1 MADDVDRLIVKHA
14 RLTSFDRESDLS
26 RENGDGSVDNELLGA
41 SLVLYP
47 VPAIVSYKVWYIKV
61 VLMLLYKMHQIVW
74 EGDLM

>member
-1 MADDVDRLIVKHA
+1 MADDVDRLIVKYA
-14 RLTSFDRESDLS
+14 RLTSFDCESDLS
-26 RENGDGSVDNELLGA
+26 RENGDVGVDNELLGA

-47 VPAIVSYKVWYIKV
+47 VPAIVSYRVWYMEV